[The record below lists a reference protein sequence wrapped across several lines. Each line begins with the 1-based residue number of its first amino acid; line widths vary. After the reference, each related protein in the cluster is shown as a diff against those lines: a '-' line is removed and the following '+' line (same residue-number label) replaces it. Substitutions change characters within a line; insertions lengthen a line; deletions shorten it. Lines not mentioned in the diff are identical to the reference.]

1 MVTQWH
7 CSAANSVWQAPQRQ
21 KSIQTCWLS
30 QVSKNIFFLATITQ
44 PSWTR
49 SRPSATTTLQS
60 QGSQVPKRVTQY
72 GFRFSSCHMP
82 RDCNQNVDID
92 TINHPSLRV
101 TPSARRSAGQ
111 SPKLR
116 YIGLNALANNK
127 DDIVIRQTF
136 LNCICL
142 SIDHS
147 LQQESNCHSRQII
160 LIHMNCHQILAKEH
174 ACLHVH
180 SYLKAKQSFNW
191 MAHH

>member
-1 MVTQWH
+1 MFDKHRNGKKAFKHAGFRKSVKTSSFWLPSRNPH
-7 CSAANSVWQAPQRQ
+7 EPAAGHLPQR
-21 KSIQTCWLS
+21 L
-30 QVSKNIFFLATITQ
+30 
-44 PSWTR
+44 
-49 SRPSATTTLQS
+49 S
-60 QGSQVPKRVTQY
+60 QGSQVPKRGTQY

-82 RDCNQNVDID
+82 CDCNQNVDID

-101 TPSARRSAGQ
+101 TPSASRSAGQ
-111 SPKLR
+111 SPKLC

-147 LQQESNCHSRQII
+147 LQQESITNCHSRQII

-180 SYLKAKQSFNW
+180 SYLKAKQSFN
-191 MAHH
+191 